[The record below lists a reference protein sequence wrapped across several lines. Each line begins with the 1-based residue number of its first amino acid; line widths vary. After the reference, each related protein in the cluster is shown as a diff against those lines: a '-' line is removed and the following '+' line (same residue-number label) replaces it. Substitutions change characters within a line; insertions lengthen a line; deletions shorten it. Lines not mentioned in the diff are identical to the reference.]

1 MNKLIYVYGVTPNDN
16 NEIAF
21 DNLGAL
27 FEYVP
32 ESEFGE
38 GAFQKNLQS
47 TEWLTEKAL
56 AHQTTLEQAAK
67 EKIVI
72 PFKFGSVFRSVSN
85 VVDMLKE
92 KHQQFELL
100 LEKLHGREE
109 WGIKLFYESTL
120 LTSWI
125 TDHHEAIIQLNTEFK
140 NSTPGKAFLL
150 KKQYEAKI
158 KEVVKAEI
166 NTVRQQLY
174 TEIQSLTNYFKLEK
188 ETDRSLT
195 KEKGINT
202 LNLPILIKKDRVD
215 QVQTLIENYRK
226 KYEERGFSFELSGPW
241 PPYNFVD

>member
-1 MNKLIYVYGVTPNDN
+1 MNELIYVYGVTPNDN
-16 NEIAF
+16 CEIAF
-21 DNLGAL
+21 NNLSAL
-27 FEYVP
+27 YEYVP

-38 GAFQKNLQS
+38 GSFQNNLQN

-72 PFKFGSVFRSVSN
+72 PFKFGSIFKSADN
-85 VVDMLKE
+85 VVQMLKE

-100 LEKLHGREE
+100 LEKLREREE
-109 WGIKLFYESTL
+109 WGIKLFYESTS

-125 TDHHEAIIQLNTEFK
+125 EEHHETITQLNTELK

-150 KKQYEAKI
+150 KKQYETKI
-158 KEVVKAEI
+158 REAVKAEI
-166 NTVRQQLY
+166 NAVRQQLY
-174 TEIQSLTNYFKLEK
+174 TEIQTLTDHFKLEK

-195 KEKGINT
+195 REKGINT
-202 LNLPILIKKDRVD
+202 LNLPILIQKTKVD
-215 QVQTLIENYRK
+215 QVQTLVENYRK
-226 KYEERGFSFELSGPW
+226 NYGERGFSLELTGPW